1 MSRIGNRILTIPAGV
16 EVKIEPGNVVTVKGS
31 KGELKQ
37 TFSTLI
43 DIKVDGTELSTVR
56 QNEDKHTKQLHG
68 TTNSLLEGMLTGVSA
83 GFVREL
89 EIVGVGY
96 RAALAG
102 NALNLSLGFTLK
114 AFARF
119 NVAIKV
125 LFNPLKVNLTHK
137 HFPNCFLDE
146 NRSSRGLL
154 LCSQR
159 VIFTKAKFLFA
170 ELSVRYAQRSERKAD
185 RERSIRGLRRRLDP
199 RNFSSF
205 GLQLHHPLGTGREV
219 RLAEP
224 RDERMGW
231 YDQGASGPEG

>member
-102 NALNLSLGFTLK
+102 NALNLSLGFSHPVAYQIPNGITVEVPKPTQIKISGIDKQLVGEVAANIRAYRRPEPYKGKGVKYKDEHIIRKEGK
-114 AFARF
+114 AAG
-119 NVAIKV
+119 K
-125 LFNPLKVNLTHK
+125 
-137 HFPNCFLDE
+137 
-146 NRSSRGLL
+146 
-154 LCSQR
+154 
-159 VIFTKAKFLFA
+159 
-170 ELSVRYAQRSERKAD
+170 
-185 RERSIRGLRRRLDP
+185 
-199 RNFSSF
+199 
-205 GLQLHHPLGTGREV
+205 
-219 RLAEP
+219 
-224 RDERMGW
+224 
-231 YDQGASGPEG
+231 